1 MKKWIVIIVVVV
13 VAIGWMVYKR
23 ATSSVPVQVAT
34 VERGEIRAFIDE
46 RAKTTLP
53 HVWRLTMPLDGRI
66 APIALDSGDP
76 VTKGQVVAR
85 LDIADLDTAVAE
97 AQARVDEI
105 DAQIAVNRDS
115 SIETTAEEEIAKWI
129 HSVAATVQAS
139 DEKVKASKVR
149 FEFADWWLKTVE
161 KLYEAEAENER
172 GLREARTEQAESK
185 VNLRADEFTSTAMQ
199 AVKVASQIWP
209 RYITQYLKKKD
220 LERDVLDKQRQ
231 AAAAALE
238 RARRDRDR
246 AELASPIDGVVLKRH
261 ISNRR
266 LLPADTPLLEIGDLN
281 QLEVT
286 AEVLSQDAV
295 AIRNGNEVDIFGPS
309 IGPEPIKGTVKRIEP
324 QGFTKLSSL
333 GVEQQRVEVVITIDP
348 QQLKAVRDIGRSL
361 GVNYRVRVRIYTAQ
375 ADGAMVL
382 PRTCLFRGSA
392 GQWRVFAVRNGEARL
407 VDVTVGLTND
417 REVQI
422 VDGLAA
428 EDTVIIAPEATLT
441 DGQRVSDSKA
451 ERNSN

>member
-1 MKKWIVIIVVVV
+1 MKKWIVIIVVAAAAV
-13 VAIGWMVYKR
+13 GWFTYKR
-23 ATSSVPVQVAT
+23 VTASAPVRIAR

-66 APIALDSGDP
+66 TPIALDSGDP
-76 VTKGQVVAR
+76 VKKGQVVAQ

-97 AQARVDEI
+97 AQARVDQI
-105 DAQIAVNRDS
+105 DAQIAVNRDN
-115 SIETTAEEEIAKWI
+115 SIETTANEEIAKWI

-139 DEKVKASKVR
+139 QEKVKASKVR
-149 FEFADWWLKTVE
+149 FEFADWWLNTVE
-161 KLYEAEAENER
+161 KLYEAENER
-172 GLREARTEQAESK
+172 GLREARTEQAESQ

-220 LERDVLDKQRQ
+220 LERAVLDKQRQ
-231 AAAAALE
+231 AAAAALV
-238 RARRDRDR
+238 RAERDRNR
-246 AELASPIDGVVLKRH
+246 AELTSPIDGIVLKRH

-266 LLPADTPLLEIGDLN
+266 LLPADTLLLEIGDLG

-295 AIRNGNEVDIFGPS
+295 AIREGNEVDIFGPS

-324 QGFTKLSSL
+324 KGFTKLSSL
-333 GVEQQRVEVVITIDP
+333 GVEQQRVEVVIAIDP
-348 QQLKAVRDIGRSL
+348 QQLKAIHDAGRSL
-361 GVNYRVRVRIYTAQ
+361 GVDYRVRVRIYTAQ
-375 ADGAMVL
+375 ADGALVL

-392 GQWRVFAVRNGEARL
+392 GQWRVFVVRNGKAKL
-407 VDVTVGLTND
+407 VDVTVGLAND

-422 VDGLAA
+422 IDGLAA
-428 EDTVIIAPEATLT
+428 EDTVIIAPESNLA
-441 DGQRVSDSKA
+441 DGQRVSDG
-451 ERNSN
+451 ELDN